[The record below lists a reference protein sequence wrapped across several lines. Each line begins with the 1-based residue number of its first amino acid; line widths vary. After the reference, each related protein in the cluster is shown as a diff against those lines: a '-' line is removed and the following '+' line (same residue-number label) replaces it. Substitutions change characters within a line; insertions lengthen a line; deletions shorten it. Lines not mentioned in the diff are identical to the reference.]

1 MVTKLKEI
9 LTGRLMIT
17 RAHLILK
24 TVAIIALLFATPV
37 AAEIRF
43 LDNPSDGRWTGFVY
57 PSKHN
62 LRDDI
67 EIGDFKSLS
76 ACRMAITKLISAAGW
91 PQPDY
96 ECGLNCKGVSKP
108 YICERTER

>member
-1 MVTKLKEI
+1 MTRI
-9 LTGRLMIT
+9 LT
-17 RAHLILK
+17 
-24 TVAIIALLFATPV
+24 IIALLFATPML

-76 ACRMAITKLISAAGW
+76 ACRIAINKLMSAAGW